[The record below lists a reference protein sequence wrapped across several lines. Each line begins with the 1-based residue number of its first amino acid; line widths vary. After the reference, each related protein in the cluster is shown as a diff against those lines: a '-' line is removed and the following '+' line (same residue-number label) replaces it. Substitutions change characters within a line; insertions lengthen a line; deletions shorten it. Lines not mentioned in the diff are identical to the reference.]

1 MALTGSITSKERS
14 PGMKFMIMLLAGF
27 LLSIPLLTIYLL
39 NYDRQSRSTEA
50 RASIAEGWGGAQ
62 TLTGP
67 VIVVPYTV
75 RRAVSQPNAQ
85 PAAANGVPVVDVVEE
100 QLIIEPELVRMN
112 TVLKPERRKRSI
124 YESVVYQADHG
135 GKASFVMP
143 DNLTQLGVPVAALQ
157 WSKAKLSF
165 GLSDVQGLAGSAPSI
180 KIAGKPLKLRRGASS
195 LGEGFHGELDATSL
209 QSAEI
214 TADFSFGFR
223 GNGMLSLKPRGTET
237 EWAVKSTWQS
247 PSFKGLLPNDRKIGK
262 DGFSANWKAGGLALG
277 GTEPSPEY
285 DDMDRVADPSKM
297 VSKGEARVDLF
308 EPVDIYNQVDR
319 ATKYGFLFIGFT
331 FVAFLMFDVIGGAR
345 VSLVEYLLVGAGLVM
360 FFLLLLAMAE
370 VTGFAIAYLL
380 ASGAI
385 IGLITAYS
393 AAILK
398 SWGRSKWIG
407 ALLAGLYA
415 TLYVLLSL
423 EGYSL
428 LIGSLMLFAALA
440 TIMYLTRNI
449 DWGAKTSGEETSP
462 ALAPAQVVG

>member
-1 MALTGSITSKERS
+1 MAFTASITSKDRS
-14 PGMKFMIMLLAGF
+14 PSMKFLIMLLAGF

-39 NYDRQSRSTEA
+39 NYDRQSRSVEA

-67 VIVVPYTV
+67 VITVPYTM
-75 RRAVSQPNAQ
+75 RRAVSQPAGTNAAQ
-85 PAAANGVPVVDVVEE
+85 VFDVVEE
-100 QLIIEPELVRMN
+100 QLVIEPELIRMN

-135 GKASFVMP
+135 GKAKFVMP
-143 DNLTQLGVPVAALQ
+143 DDLAKRGIPAASLQ
-157 WSKAKLSF
+157 WSNAKLSF
-165 GLSDVQGLAGSAPSI
+165 GLSDVQGLAGGTPSI
-180 KIAGKPLKLRRGASS
+180 MIGGKALKLRRGASS
-195 LGEGFHGELDATSL
+195 LGSGFHGEMDAAAL
-209 QSAEI
+209 QSGALM
-214 TADFSFGFR
+214 ADFTFSFR
-223 GNGMLSLKPRGTET
+223 GNGMLSLKPRGVET

-277 GTEPSPEY
+277 GSEPSPEY
-285 DDMDRVADPSKM
+285 DDEGRVADPNKF

-331 FVAFLMFDVIGGAR
+331 FIAFLMFDVIGGAR
-345 VSLVEYLLVGAGLVM
+345 VSMVEYLLVGAGLVM

-370 VTGFAIAYLL
+370 VTGFALAYLL

-398 SWGRSKWIG
+398 SWARSKWIG

-440 TIMYLTRNI
+440 GIMYLTRNI
-449 DWGAKTSGEETSP
+449 DWSAKVSGDETPPALSP
-462 ALAPAQVVG
+462 AQMVG

>member
-1 MALTGSITSKERS
+1 MALTESISSRERS
-14 PGMKFMIMLLAGF
+14 PGMKFLIMLCAGF
-27 LLSIPLLTIYLL
+27 LLSLPLLTIYLL
-39 NYDRQSRSTEA
+39 NYDRQSRSVEA

-67 VIVVPYTV
+67 VIIVPYTV
-75 RRAVSQPNAQ
+75 RRAVSQP
-85 PAAANGVPVVDVVEE
+85 AAPGSNPVVDVVEE
-100 QLIIEPELVRMN
+100 QLVIEPELARMN
-112 TVLKPERRKRSI
+112 TILKPERRKRSI
-124 YESVVYQADHG
+124 YESVVYQAEHT
-135 GKASFVMP
+135 GKARFVMP
-143 DNLTQLGVPVAALQ
+143 DDLAQRGVPVAALQ

-165 GLSDVQGLAGSAPSI
+165 GLSDVQGLAGSTPTI
-180 KIAGKPLKLRRGASS
+180 TIAGKTLKLRRGASS
-195 LGEGFHGELDATSL
+195 LGEGFNGELDAAAL
-209 QSAEI
+209 QNGEM

-223 GNGMLSLKPRGTET
+223 GNGMLSLKPRGVET
-237 EWAVKSTWQS
+237 EWSVKSTWQS

-277 GTEPSPEY
+277 GSEALPEY
-285 DDMDRVADPSKM
+285 DDMGRVADPNKF

-331 FVAFLMFDVIGGAR
+331 FIAFLMFDVIGGAR

-360 FFLLLLAMAE
+360 FFLLLLAIAE
-370 VTGFAIAYLL
+370 VTGFALAYLL

-398 SWGRSKWIG
+398 SWARSKWIG
-407 ALLAGLYA
+407 ALLCGLYA

-428 LIGSLMLFAALA
+428 LIGSLMLFVALA
-440 TIMYLTRNI
+440 LIMYLARNI
-449 DWGAKTSGEETSP
+449 DWSAKVSGNQ
-462 ALAPAQVVG
+462 ALPEIAPAQVVV